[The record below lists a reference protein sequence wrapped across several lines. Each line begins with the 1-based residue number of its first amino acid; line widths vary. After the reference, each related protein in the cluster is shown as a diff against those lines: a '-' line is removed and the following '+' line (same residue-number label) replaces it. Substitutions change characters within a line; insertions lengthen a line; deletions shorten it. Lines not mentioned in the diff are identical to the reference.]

1 MELLLF
7 DRARECL
14 LECEPSRKCEAVHRL
29 YQQWLE
35 GVVSLDNGHPPVE
48 IERPGRPA
56 RPELVHPRD
65 LPRRSPGTTEGRA
78 ALIHAIAHIEFNAI
92 NLALDAIVRF
102 PYMPRD
108 YHADWLKVAAEE
120 AGHFRLLSARLGEL
134 GYAYGDFHAHNGLWD
149 MALRTAGSVL
159 DRMALVPRLMEA
171 RGLDVTPGMIRN
183 FRKLGDMQTVAI
195 LEIILEEE
203 IGHVEAGTR
212 WFRHLCDAQALEPEN
227 TYFDRLA
234 HYLGNDIHCPVHYKA
249 RLDAGF
255 TSSELHRL
263 ERLCTRR

>member
-1 MELLLF
+1 MTLLF

-14 LECEPSRKCEAVHRL
+14 LESEPSRKCEAVHSL
-29 YQQWLE
+29 YHQWLE
-35 GVVSLDNGHPPVE
+35 GMVSLENGHPPVE

-65 LPRRSPGTTEGRA
+65 LPRRSLGTTEGRA

-102 PYMPRD
+102 PHMPRD

-120 AGHFRLLSARLGEL
+120 AGHFRLLWTRLGEL

-195 LEIILEEE
+195 LEIILKEE

-212 WFRHLCDAQALEPEN
+212 WFRYLCEAQGLEPEN
-227 TYFDRLA
+227 TYFERLA
-234 HYLGNDIHCPVHYKA
+234 HYLGDDIHCPVHYKA

-263 ERLCTRR
+263 ERLCTRK

>member
-1 MELLLF
+1 MTSLF
-7 DRARECL
+7 DSALERL
-14 LECEPSRKCEAVHRL
+14 LECEPSHKCEAVHSL
-29 YQQWLE
+29 YSQWLE
-35 GVVSLDNGHPPVE
+35 GEVVLEESHPPVAVE
-48 IERPGRPA
+48 TPGRPT

-65 LPRRSPGTTEGRA
+65 LPKRSLGTTEGRA

-102 PYMPRD
+102 PHMPRD
-108 YHADWLKVAAEE
+108 YHADWLRVAAEE
-120 AGHFRLLSARLGEL
+120 AGHFRLLSARLAEL
-134 GYAYGDFHAHNGLWD
+134 DCAYGDYPAHNGLWD

-212 WFRHLCDAQALEPEN
+212 WFRYLCDEQDVEPEN
-227 TYFDRLA
+227 TYFNRLA

-263 ERLCTRR
+263 ERLCSRK

>member
-1 MELLLF
+1 MTSLF
-7 DRARECL
+7 DSALECL
-14 LECEPSRKCEAVHRL
+14 LECEPSRKCEAVHSL
-29 YQQWLE
+29 YNQWLE
-35 GVVSLDNGHPPVE
+35 GEVVLDENPQPVAVE
-48 IERPGRPA
+48 TPGRPA

-65 LPRRSPGTTEGRA
+65 LPKRSLGTTEGRA

-102 PYMPRD
+102 PHMPRD
-108 YHADWLKVAAEE
+108 YHADWLRVAAEE
-120 AGHFRLLSARLGEL
+120 AGHFRLLSARLAEL
-134 GYAYGDFHAHNGLWD
+134 GYAYGDYPAHNGLWD
-149 MALRTAGSVL
+149 MALRTAGNVL

-212 WFRHLCDAQALEPEN
+212 WFRYLCDEQDVEPEN
-227 TYFDRLA
+227 TYFNRLA

-263 ERLCTRR
+263 ERLCSRK